1 MDRTLVTAPIR
12 MLCAGAARAG
22 ATELA
27 QEFARRAGREVA
39 FEFGTAGMIRQKMR
53 EGARPDVAAATRAV
67 IAELEQAGLLA
78 PGTAVDLGTTGVGL
92 AVREGAAKPD
102 ISSVDAFRRALLEAR
117 SVACI
122 DPASGGTSGI
132 HFAAVLKRLG
142 IARDVAAK
150 SILVFGGY
158 AAERVAR
165 GEADLVVQLVCELVP
180 VKGVSLVGPLPEE
193 LQLYTTY
200 TGALTDAG
208 HAGARAWLDF
218 LSGPEGRRRF
228 ATNGL
233 EAPR

>member
-1 MDRTLVTAPIR
+1 MVEAPIR

-27 QEFARRAGREVA
+27 QTFARDGGREVA
-39 FEFGTAGMIRQKMR
+39 LEFGTAGMIRNKMR

-67 IAELEQAGLLA
+67 IAELQQEGLLA

-92 AVREGAAKPD
+92 AVREGAPQPD
-102 ISSVDAFRRALLEAR
+102 ISSVDAFRHALLAAQ

-132 HFAAVLKRLG
+132 HFAAVLQRLG
-142 IARDVAAK
+142 IAREVDAK
-150 SILVFGGY
+150 SVRVFGGY

-165 GEADLVVQLVCELVP
+165 GEAELVVQLVCELVP

-200 TGALTDAG
+200 TAALADAG
-208 HAGARAWLDF
+208 DAGARAWLDF
-218 LSGPEGRRRF
+218 LAGPAGRRSF
-228 ATNGL
+228 ASNGL